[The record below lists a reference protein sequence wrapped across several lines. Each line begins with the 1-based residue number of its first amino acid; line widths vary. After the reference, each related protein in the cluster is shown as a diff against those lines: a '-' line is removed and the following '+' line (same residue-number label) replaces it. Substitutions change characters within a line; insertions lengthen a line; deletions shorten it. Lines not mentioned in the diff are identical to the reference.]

1 MLLPICRR
9 HRKIRSRHSRSR
21 CTARQLNLAVDL
33 SDQAAARDID
43 LLAAA
48 ASGDAVA
55 FELLYDRYERRVY
68 NYVRSFVR
76 QPALAE
82 EVVIDTMLAVWQGA
96 RSYAQASR
104 VSTWVLGIARHKALD
119 AVRKAARLGT
129 DLPLDQAATLAD
141 PAAAPA
147 DDIDRKLNAQLM
159 QRAIAQ
165 LSTDHQEILRLAFY
179 EDLPYDEIAALL
191 EIPDNTVK
199 TRVFYAKQQLKGCL
213 EKLGLESA
221 Q

>member
-1 MLLPICRR
+1 M
-9 HRKIRSRHSRSR
+9 
-21 CTARQLNLAVDL
+21 NLAVDL
-33 SDQAAARDID
+33 PDQAAVKDID

-48 ASGDAVA
+48 GSGDPAA

-82 EVVIDTMLAVWQGA
+82 EVVIDTMLAVWHGA
-96 RSYAQASR
+96 RSFTRASR
-104 VSTWVLGIARHKALD
+104 VSTWILGIARHKALD
-119 AVRKAARLGT
+119 AVRKAGRQGA
-129 DLPLDQAATLAD
+129 DLALDQAETLVD
-141 PAAAPA
+141 PAESPV
-147 DDIDRKLNAQLM
+147 DGIDRTVNAQLM

-179 EDLPYDEIAALL
+179 EDLPYAEIAALL
-191 EIPDNTVK
+191 AIPDNTVK
-199 TRVFYAKQQLKGCL
+199 TRVYYAKQQLRGCL
-213 EKLGLESA
+213 EKLGLEPV

>member
-1 MLLPICRR
+1 M
-9 HRKIRSRHSRSR
+9 
-21 CTARQLNLAVDL
+21 NLAVDL
-33 SDQAAARDID
+33 SDQAAAKDID

-48 ASGDAVA
+48 GSGDPAA

-82 EVVIDTMLAVWQGA
+82 EVVIDTMLAVWHGA
-96 RSYAQASR
+96 RSFTQASR
-104 VSTWVLGIARHKALD
+104 VSTWILGVARHKALD
-119 AVRKAARLGT
+119 AVRKAGRQGA
-129 DLPLDQAATLAD
+129 DLPLDQAETLVD
-141 PAAAPA
+141 PAESPV
-147 DDIDRKLNAQLM
+147 DGIDRNLNAQLM

-179 EDLPYDEIAALL
+179 EDLPYAEIAALL
-191 EIPDNTVK
+191 AIPDNTVK
-199 TRVFYAKQQLKGCL
+199 TRVYYAKQQLKGCL
-213 EKLGLESA
+213 EKLGLELA